1 MGASVSRGAGGPEVA
16 VALASDSVMRLG
28 LAAAAQ
34 SVCRRVQ
41 ERGGRA
47 TVYVVDCGVPAR
59 ARRRI
64 AASTAKAGGR
74 VEWLPVQ
81 GAAANLLR
89 QLSTSSSR
97 PYPPAAYARL
107 LLPALLPP
115 SLDRVVY
122 LDADM
127 VVRHDILPLWN
138 EPFDG
143 DVLFAVRDLPLD
155 NGNAARIARTVDQEK
170 YPYSA
175 ENTYFQSGLLV
186 IDLATFRSE
195 NIAERAFAF
204 LAEYPTMQFPDQDA
218 LNALLSTRTRL
229 IDPRWNQ
236 MTAVFAYPDSS
247 IEPSPFS
254 PEDLAAL
261 QRDPHIVH
269 YSGRPKPWERGCR
282 HPLVSEWY
290 DSLED
295 TSWRGWR
302 PNLLNTTLSR
312 IPRAVRVARK
322 KIARLL
328 SRS

>member
-1 MGASVSRGAGGPEVA
+1 MSRGAGGPEVA